1 MYSDVSFAK
10 TKSSSVEI
18 MVEGHIGN
26 KRKKRNV
33 SFWQFSHKF
42 LQSWVLQWNTC
53 VPINIERLNLAI
65 VHSHQSAP
73 LANGP
78 SYFGVNLVFAG
89 PYLRTSRSSLIF
101 DLQLLLITS
110 GQLAILTRVHL
121 LIPKW
126 QKSLHTSELKT
137 SSLKFDISS
146 VSFCID
152 KRELNLTWASIYD

>member
-1 MYSDVSFAK
+1 MYSDVPFAK
-10 TKSSSVEI
+10 KNLALWTLWLKDTL
-18 MVEGHIGN
+18 GN

-73 LANGP
+73 LANSP

-89 PYLRTSRSSLIF
+89 PDTWGRLAPASYLICSVW
-101 DLQLLLITS
+101 LLH
-110 GQLAILTRVHL
+110 GQWAILTKVHL
-121 LIPKW
+121 LIF
-126 QKSLHTSELKT
+126 KSPFILPPWRLK
-137 SSLKFDISS
+137 SDISS
-146 VSFCID
+146 VSFC
-152 KRELNLTWASIYD
+152 RQMGAELELSFEI